1 MKNLYTT
8 LLFTLIC
15 TITSFSQSYEF
26 GIVRNSGYNFSIVAI
41 PDFDATDTD
50 VSDIGFT
57 LMLPAGDADIINIS
71 QFNGRP
77 WAANQFTAAQLSGAG
92 FGDGTRDA
100 FVMNLPPGQSIVSHI
115 ADTPFVIFT
124 FDISN
129 SPTSGLIEFLPNSD
143 PIAMGLGGALDSF
156 FNSNIDNTNTQ
167 DYFSGIASGQGN
179 FMFETLGVDDIELEN
194 YSIAVYPNPAV
205 DMIRIKT
212 NLEVKKLMLYNIIGK
227 EIQQVKGIK
236 SMTVDHLQSGTY
248 ILKIVTQ
255 KGDITKRIIIK

>member
-1 MKNLYTT
+1 MKSFYTII
-8 LLFTLIC
+8 FTIFF
-15 TITSFSQSYEF
+15 TFSGLSQGYQF
-26 GIVRNSGYNFSIVAI
+26 GIQHNSGYNFSIVAI

-57 LMLPAGDADIINIS
+57 LMLPAGDTDIINTS

-100 FVMNLPPGQSIVSHI
+100 FVINLPPGQSIVSHTT
-115 ADTPFVIFT
+115 DTPFVIFT

-129 SPTSGLIEFLPNSD
+129 SPTQSFMDLLPNSD

-167 DYFSGIASGQGN
+167 DYFSGIASGQGS
-179 FMFETLGVDDIELEN
+179 FMFETLDVDDIELEN
-194 YSIAVYPNPAV
+194 YSIAVYPNPALDILHV
-205 DMIRIKT
+205 STPFK
-212 NLEVKKLMLYNIIGK
+212 VQKLILYDILGK
-227 EIQQVKGIK
+227 QIMSLKDSK
-236 SMTVDHLQSGTY
+236 SMIVEHLRSGAY
-248 ILKIVTQ
+248 FLKIETETTT
-255 KGDITKRIIIK
+255 ITKRIIKK